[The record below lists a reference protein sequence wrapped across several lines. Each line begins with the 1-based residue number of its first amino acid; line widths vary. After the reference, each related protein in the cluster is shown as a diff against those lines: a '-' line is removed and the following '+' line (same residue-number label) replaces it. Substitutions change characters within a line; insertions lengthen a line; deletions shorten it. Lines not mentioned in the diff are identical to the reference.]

1 MAKISTIILFNL
13 EWFLLL
19 SQLKNKAITHNI
31 AIVVLGLFL
40 IKSVTGLIF
49 ASTSLS
55 IVDMSANIGVVKRI
69 TENRMNILNIIQD
82 NKITKK

>member
-49 ASTSLS
+49 AAKSLS
-55 IVDMSANIGVVKRI
+55 IVDISANIGVVKRI
-69 TENRMNILNIIQD
+69 TENRMNIFNIA
-82 NKITKK
+82 

>member
-49 ASTSLS
+49 AAKSLS
-55 IVDMSANIGVVKRI
+55 IVDISANIGVVKRI
-69 TENRMNILNIIQD
+69 TENRMNILNIAQ
-82 NKITKK
+82 

>member
-49 ASTSLS
+49 AAKSLS
-55 IVDMSANIGVVKRI
+55 IVDISANIGVLKRI
-69 TENRMNILNIIQD
+69 TENRMNIFNIA
-82 NKITKK
+82 

>member
-31 AIVVLGLFL
+31 AIVMPGLFL
-40 IKSVTGLIF
+40 IKSVTGLIVS
-49 ASTSLS
+49 AISLS

-69 TENRMNILNIIQD
+69 TENRMNILNIIQ
-82 NKITKK
+82 

>member
-31 AIVVLGLFL
+31 AIVMPGFFL
-40 IKSVTGLIF
+40 IKSVTGLIV
-49 ASTSLS
+49 AATSLS
-55 IVDMSANIGVVKRI
+55 IVDMSANTGVIKRI
-69 TENRMNILNIIQD
+69 IKNRMNILNIIQ
-82 NKITKK
+82 

>member
-1 MAKISTIILFNL
+1 MATISTIRVFNL
-13 EWFLLL
+13 ECLLL
-19 SQLKNKAITHNI
+19 LNQPNNKAMRHNI

-69 TENRMNILNIIQD
+69 TENRMNILNIIQY
-82 NKITKK
+82 NKTTKK